1 MKNPSV
7 PSLYATAVAIH
18 EWLHQIEY
26 LGELLDIEFPP
37 THGYQG
43 SKNFPGYHEVIRDK
57 NNYDFCEY
65 YESILRGSCQFNSP
79 VTGFVKSVG
88 MYPKMWRLISRDV
101 LNVGVF
107 NIRNIADNCYLTG
120 IENEKKLTKSKKIF
134 NWIFRYGGNFTFI
147 LIPLNCQN
155 LRIDLDNGWD
165 IDGTTVKLYIK
176 TSISYQNAQRWLLT
190 KNSDGTFCI
199 RTAYKSHRAIS
210 IDREGDVAV
219 IKFSQNPLE
228 SQKWLISNSVSNSI
242 SDIQAMNIINNKLSE
257 TVEKVKFKK
266 NDVYCVNINFNN
278 NVNAASFAVSI
289 DGNDVYIKDPK
300 NGFNKIDFS

>member
-101 LNVGVF
+101 
-107 NIRNIADNCYLTG
+107 
-120 IENEKKLTKSKKIF
+120 
-134 NWIFRYGGNFTFI
+134 
-147 LIPLNCQN
+147 
-155 LRIDLDNGWD
+155 
-165 IDGTTVKLYIK
+165 
-176 TSISYQNAQRWLLT
+176 
-190 KNSDGTFCI
+190 
-199 RTAYKSHRAIS
+199 
-210 IDREGDVAV
+210 
-219 IKFSQNPLE
+219 
-228 SQKWLISNSVSNSI
+228 
-242 SDIQAMNIINNKLSE
+242 
-257 TVEKVKFKK
+257 
-266 NDVYCVNINFNN
+266 
-278 NVNAASFAVSI
+278 
-289 DGNDVYIKDPK
+289 
-300 NGFNKIDFS
+300 